1 MAKSKIIIADT
12 DEQFLMLLEMKFVEE
27 LDDSIELETITD
39 ASYFEEYFSSPKS
52 ADALLVSERLF
63 ELSNL
68 QKHSIGN
75 IFILVE
81 ANESTQPDGLGINRI
96 YKYTSTKDIFDRVSV
111 LSLKK
116 RSISSKQE
124 TVVALF
130 YSASGGVG
138 KSTLALGVSYFL
150 SNNNNRVLYINAS
163 RLNTFQYKLS
173 NSAAI
178 PNSALPDFS
187 NNLENVYSKIKY
199 VIRNEGFDYL
209 PPFSRAL
216 STVGIDN
223 SVYLNIVRGA
233 KMSNNY
239 DVIIVDADCT
249 FDKDKTDLITL
260 ADRVIIVT
268 EQTMN
273 SVYSTN
279 VLTENISFR
288 NNEKFR
294 FVCNKYISDKSSYI
308 MHTKNYI
315 INEYVKYFENCDTM
329 SIGDLSKK
337 TDIQKVAYLMK

>member
-1 MAKSKIIIADT
+1 MAKYKIIIADT
-12 DEQFLMLLEMKFVEE
+12 DEQFLMLLEMKFLEE

-68 QKHSIGN
+68 QKHSIGS

-96 YKYTSTKDIFDRVSV
+96 YKYTSTKDIFDRVSA

-116 RSISSKQE
+116 SSIASKKE
-124 TVVALF
+124 TIVALL

-138 KSTLALGVSYFL
+138 KSTLALGVACYL
-150 SNNNNRVLYINAS
+150 SKNNNKVLYINAS
-163 RLNTFQYKLS
+163 MLNTFQHMLS
-173 NSAAI
+173 NCAPI
-178 PNSALPDFS
+178 PNNALADFS
-187 NNLENVYSKIKY
+187 GSNENAYSKIKY
-199 VIRNEGFDYL
+199 VIRNESFDYL

-216 STVGIDN
+216 STIGIDY
-223 SVYLNIVRGA
+223 SVYYNIVRGA
-233 KMSNNY
+233 KMSNDY

-249 FDKDKTDLITL
+249 FDKAKTDLITL

-268 EQTMN
+268 EQSKN

-288 NNEKFR
+288 NNEKYR
-294 FVCNKYISDKSSYI
+294 FLCNKYAGDKESYI
-308 MHTKNYI
+308 MHTKNYL
-315 INEYVKYFENCDTM
+315 INEYVKLFDNCDSM
-329 SIGDLSKK
+329 SVNDLSKK